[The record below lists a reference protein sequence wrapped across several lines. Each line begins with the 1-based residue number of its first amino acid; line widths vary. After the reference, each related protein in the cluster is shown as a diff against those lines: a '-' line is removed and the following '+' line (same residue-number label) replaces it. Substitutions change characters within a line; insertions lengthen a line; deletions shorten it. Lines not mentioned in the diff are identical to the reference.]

1 MYHLKISHLHE
12 NEGGSELAGWGGIQK
27 NIKKCHEF
35 SMNSALARP
44 NNSFKNAINVG
55 VFLLSSSRI

>member
-12 NEGGSELAGWGGIQK
+12 NEGGSELGGWGAIEK
-27 NIKKCHEF
+27 NIKKCDEF

-55 VFLLSSSRI
+55 FFLLPSSRI